1 MTEPATNSGASSQR
15 CSDRS
20 GDHVSTPNF
29 TTHPAPAPPL
39 DPTIR
44 ELIESSPLGPILDTP
59 VSTVLADLGLP
70 GLPELSAVPPLPGL
84 PPLPPLDLSVLI
96 KPITD
101 LLGGFGTGNLGGGD
115 FDPTMI
121 LEGLSQILDMSM
133 GMGSGA
139 LKALDQVWTG
149 QAAAATTVKGAQAGA
164 DTAALSTQGGVMSLD
179 TQGAAAIVGT
189 GLSLVQG
196 IIAKTIG
203 IIAASAPILV
213 TPPGQALALGVAAEG
228 LAEATAVVTATR
240 AQLLAPTSHMVVN
253 GQPVPVTG
261 APAAGPSPFSI
272 ASTVL
277 DGVGKPMVTGVG
289 QLGTMTS
296 SAGSQLLKSHEAQ
309 LKSGYTPKGGELATT
324 VPAGLAGMGG
334 AGRGGGGGGG
344 GGSGPGGGGPS
355 PLSARTAPGLMS
367 GPSPEGPAGPAG
379 RNQSAVVPAGMGGPM
394 APMGAMGAGR
404 GAGASDDQH
413 ETADYLV
420 TELNGS
426 RIIGE
431 ISDVAPAVL
440 GEIQAPDPEP
450 APDVRLRLGSPAR
463 DQQA

>member
-1 MTEPATNSGASSQR
+1 M
-15 CSDRS
+15 
-20 GDHVSTPNF
+20 STPNF
-29 TTHPAPAPPL
+29 TPNPAAAPL

-44 ELIESSPLGPILDTP
+44 DLVESSPLGPILDTP
-59 VSTVLADLGLP
+59 VSKVLADLGLP
-70 GLPELSAVPPLPGL
+70 ALPELSAVAPLPGL

-115 FDPTMI
+115 VDPTMI
-121 LEGLSQILDMSM
+121 LEGLSQILEMSM

-149 QAAAATTVKGAQAGA
+149 QAAAATTAKGAQAGA
-164 DTAALSTQGGVMSLD
+164 DTAALSTQGGVMSID

-240 AQLLAPTSHMVVN
+240 AQLLAPTSHMVLN

-296 SAGSQLLKSHEAQ
+296 SAGGQLLKSHEAQ
-309 LKSGYTPKGGELATT
+309 LKTAYDAKNGERAAT
-324 VPAGLAGMGG
+324 VPAGLAGPGG
-334 AGRGGGGGGG
+334 AGRGGGG

-367 GPSPEGPAGPAG
+367 GPSPEGAGGPSN
-379 RNQSAVVPAGMGGPM
+379 RTQSAVVPAGMGGPM

-431 ISDVAPAVL
+431 ISDVAPAVI
-440 GEIQAPDPEP
+440 GETQTPDPAP
-450 APDVRLRLGSPAR
+450 SPDVRLRLGPPAR
-463 DQQA
+463 DQEV

>member
-1 MTEPATNSGASSQR
+1 M
-15 CSDRS
+15 
-20 GDHVSTPNF
+20 
-29 TTHPAPAPPL
+29 

-44 ELIESSPLGPILDTP
+44 DLVESSPLGPILDTP
-59 VSTVLADLGLP
+59 VSKVLADLGLP
-70 GLPELSAVPPLPGL
+70 ALPELSAVAPLPGL

-115 FDPTMI
+115 VDPTMI
-121 LEGLSQILDMSM
+121 LEGLSQILEMSM

-164 DTAALSTQGGVMSLD
+164 DTAALSTQGGVMSID

-240 AQLLAPTSHMVVN
+240 AQLLAPTSHMVLN

-296 SAGSQLLKSHEAQ
+296 SAGGQLLKSHEAQ
-309 LKSGYTPKGGELATT
+309 LKTAYDAKNGERAAT
-324 VPAGLAGMGG
+324 VPAGLAGPGG
-334 AGRGGGGGGG
+334 AGRGGGG

-367 GPSPEGPAGPAG
+367 GPSPEGAGGPSN
-379 RNQSAVVPAGMGGPM
+379 RTQSAVVPAGMGGPM

-431 ISDVAPAVL
+431 ISDVAPAVI
-440 GEIQAPDPEP
+440 GETQTPDPAP
-450 APDVRLRLGSPAR
+450 SPDVRLRLGQPAR
-463 DQQA
+463 DQEV

>member
-1 MTEPATNSGASSQR
+1 M
-15 CSDRS
+15 
-20 GDHVSTPNF
+20 STPNF
-29 TTHPAPAPPL
+29 ASNPASPPL

-44 ELIESSPLGPILDTP
+44 DLVEASPLGPVLDTP
-59 VSTVLADLGLP
+59 VSQVLKDLGLP
-70 GLPELSAVPPLPGL
+70 RLPELPPAPPLPGL
-84 PPLPPLDLSVLI
+84 PPLPPLNLDVLI

-101 LLGGFGTGNLGGGD
+101 LLGGFGTGNLGAGD
-115 FDPTMI
+115 FDPTVI
-121 LEGLSQILDMSM
+121 LEGLSQILEMSM
-133 GMGSGA
+133 SMGSGA

-149 QAAAATTVKGAQAGA
+149 QAAAASTVKGVQAGA
-164 DTAALSTQGGVMSLD
+164 DTAALSTQGSTMSLD

-189 GLSLVQG
+189 GLALVQG

-213 TPPGQALALGVAAEG
+213 TPPGQAIALGVAADG

-240 AQLLAPTSHMVVN
+240 AQLLAPTGHMVVN

-277 DGVGKPMVTGVG
+277 DSVGKPMVTGVG
-289 QLGTMTS
+289 QLGSMTG
-296 SAGSQLLKSHEAQ
+296 SAGNQLLKSHEAQ
-309 LKSGYTPKGGELATT
+309 LKSAYADRESEMAKTL
-324 VPAGLAGMGG
+324 PAGVPGAMAA
-334 AGRGGGGGGG
+334 AGRGGG

-355 PLSARTAPGLMS
+355 PMSARTAPGLLG
-367 GPSPEGPAGPAG
+367 GPSPEGGPAPTN
-379 RNQSAVVPAGMGGPM
+379 RNQSTVVPAGMGGPM

-413 ETADYLV
+413 EPADYLV

-431 ISDVAPAVL
+431 IPDVAPAVL
-440 GEIQAPDPEP
+440 GETQTPVPTP
-450 APDVRLRLGSPAR
+450 SPDVRLRLGPSAR
-463 DQQA
+463 DQEV

>member
-1 MTEPATNSGASSQR
+1 M
-15 CSDRS
+15 
-20 GDHVSTPNF
+20 STPNF
-29 TTHPAPAPPL
+29 TPNPAAAPL

-44 ELIESSPLGPILDTP
+44 DLVESSPLGPILDTP
-59 VSTVLADLGLP
+59 VSKVLADLGLP
-70 GLPELSAVPPLPGL
+70 ALPELSAVAPLPGL

-115 FDPTMI
+115 VDPTMI
-121 LEGLSQILDMSM
+121 LEGLSQILEMSM

-149 QAAAATTVKGAQAGA
+149 QAAAATTAKGAQAGA
-164 DTAALSTQGGVMSLD
+164 DTAALSTQGGVMSID

-240 AQLLAPTSHMVVN
+240 AQLLAPTSHMVLN

-296 SAGSQLLKSHEAQ
+296 SAGGQLLKSHEAQ
-309 LKSGYTPKGGELATT
+309 LKTAYDAKNGERAAT
-324 VPAGLAGMGG
+324 VPAGLSGPGG
-334 AGRGGGGGGG
+334 AGRGGGGG

-367 GPSPEGPAGPAG
+367 GPSPEGAGGPSN
-379 RNQSAVVPAGMGGPM
+379 RTQSAVVPAGMGGPM

-431 ISDVAPAVL
+431 ISDVAPAVI
-440 GEIQAPDPEP
+440 GETQTPDPAP
-450 APDVRLRLGSPAR
+450 SPDVRLRLGPPAR
-463 DQQA
+463 DQEV

>member
-1 MTEPATNSGASSQR
+1 M
-15 CSDRS
+15 
-20 GDHVSTPNF
+20 STPHFASN
-29 TTHPAPAPPL
+29 TAPPPL

-44 ELIESSPLGPILDTP
+44 ELVEASPLGPILDTP
-59 VSTVLADLGLP
+59 VSQVLKDLGLP
-70 GLPELSAVPPLPGL
+70 GLPELPPAPPLPGL
-84 PPLPPLDLSVLI
+84 PPLPPLNLDILI

-101 LLGGFGTGNLGGGD
+101 LLGGFGTGNLDTGD

-133 GMGSGA
+133 SMGSGA

-149 QAAAATTVKGAQAGA
+149 QAATASTVKGVQAGT
-164 DTAALSTQGGVMSLD
+164 DTAALSTQGGTMSLD

-189 GLSLVQG
+189 GLALVQG

-213 TPPGQALALGVAAEG
+213 TPPGQAIALGVAADG

-240 AQLLAPTSHMVVN
+240 AQLLAPTGHMVVN

-272 ASTVL
+272 AGTVL
-277 DGVGKPMVTGVG
+277 DSVGKPMVTGVG
-289 QLGTMTS
+289 QLGSMTGA
-296 SAGSQLLKSHEAQ
+296 AGTQLLKSHEAQ
-309 LKSGYTPKGGELATT
+309 LKSAYAAKESDSAKT
-324 VPAGLAGMGG
+324 VPAGLSGAMA
-334 AGRGGGGGGG
+334 AGRGVGGGGGG

-355 PLSARTAPGLMS
+355 PMSARTAPGLLG
-367 GPSPEGPAGPAG
+367 GPTPEGGTAPSSG
-379 RNQSAVVPAGMGGPM
+379 RQQNAVVPAGMGGPM

-413 ETADYLV
+413 EPADYLV

-431 ISDVAPAVL
+431 IPNVAPAVL
-440 GEIQAPDPEP
+440 GDTQPPESTP
-450 APDVRLRLGSPAR
+450 SPDVRLRLGPTAR
-463 DQQA
+463 DQEI

>member
-1 MTEPATNSGASSQR
+1 M
-15 CSDRS
+15 
-20 GDHVSTPNF
+20 STPNI
-29 TTHPAPAPPL
+29 TPDPAAPPL

-44 ELIESSPLGPILDTP
+44 ELVESSPLGPILDTP
-59 VSTVLADLGLP
+59 VSQVLADLGLP
-70 GLPELSAVPPLPGL
+70 GLPELPAVPPLPGL

-101 LLGGFGTGNLGGGD
+101 LLGGFGTGDLGGGD
-115 FDPTMI
+115 IDPTMI
-121 LEGLSQILDMSM
+121 LEGLSQILEMSM
-133 GMGSGA
+133 GMGSSA

-164 DTAALSTQGGVMSLD
+164 DTAALSTQGGVMSID
-179 TQGAAAIVGT
+179 TQAAAAIVGT

-240 AQLLAPTSHMVVN
+240 AQLLAPTSHMVMN

-289 QLGTMTS
+289 KLGTMTS
-296 SAGSQLLKSHEAQ
+296 SAGGQLLKTHEAQ
-309 LKSGYTPKGGELATT
+309 LKSAYDTKNGELGTT
-324 VPAGLAGMGG
+324 VPAGLAGLAG
-334 AGRGGGGGGG
+334 AGRGGGGGG
-344 GGSGPGGGGPS
+344 GGSGPGGGGPG

-367 GPSPEGPAGPAG
+367 GPSPEGAGGPPN
-379 RNQSAVVPAGMGGPM
+379 RTQSTVVPAGMGGPM

-413 ETADYLV
+413 EAADYLV

-431 ISDVAPAVL
+431 ISDVAPAVI
-440 GEIQAPDPEP
+440 GETQAPDPAP
-450 APDVRLRLGSPAR
+450 SPDVRLRLGPPAR
-463 DQQA
+463 DHEV